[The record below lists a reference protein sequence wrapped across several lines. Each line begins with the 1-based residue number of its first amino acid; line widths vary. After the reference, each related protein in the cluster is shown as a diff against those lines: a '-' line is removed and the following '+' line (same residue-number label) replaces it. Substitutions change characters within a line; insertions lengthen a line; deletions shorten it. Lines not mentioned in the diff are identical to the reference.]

1 MGIVHHAFLW
11 QFHPEF
17 RDDLPLPEDEA
28 VVPNSDCTTSTML
41 PVTTDHTEIPT
52 TLTLLDKEM
61 DLDSYVDSN
70 LKSSAELGQ
79 DSSSQVLDPDSEIDS
94 DLVVNSDSN
103 SLVVSDSVVDSYS

>member
-1 MGIVHHAFLW
+1 
-11 QFHPEF
+11 
-17 RDDLPLPEDEA
+17 
-28 VVPNSDCTTSTML
+28 
-41 PVTTDHTEIPT
+41 
-52 TLTLLDKEM
+52 M